1 MGIHVTA
8 RRLDSY
14 TSSEG
19 ELGRFRPCTRAGAV
33 ERWHPCHRE
42 EAGQPHAFEAVERW
56 HPSHREEAGQSYA
69 FGGGAGAVSA
79 VLQGRSRRALAPMS
93 P

>member
-1 MGIHVTA
+1 MGIHVTV

-42 EAGQPHAFEAVERW
+42 EAGQPHAFGKNLFLF
-56 HPSHREEAGQSYA
+56 SFSFSYH
-69 FGGGAGAVSA
+69 GGAGAVSA
-79 VLQGRSRRALAPMS
+79 VHQGSSR
-93 P
+93 